1 MDKLYSNELKS
12 KNKNEHIT
20 ELEFRAVIL
29 VDRGVDETIDFGNEE
44 LHKLIVKEIKRRLL
58 LEIQHKIKHR
68 SIKYAGSTLRK
79 YGIRGRKMDTI
90 LEEAHRKSLGTLR
103 KLINAL

>member
-1 MDKLYSNELKS
+1 MDILYSNELKS
-12 KNKNEHIT
+12 QDKNVYLSDI
-20 ELEFRAVIL
+20 EFRAVLL
-29 VDRGVDETIDFGNEE
+29 VDRGVDETIDFSNEK

-58 LEIQHKIKHR
+58 LEIHHKIKQR

-79 YGIRGRKMDTI
+79 YGIHGRKMDTI
-90 LEEAHRKSLGTLR
+90 LEEAHRKSPGTLR